1 MSALISIVQNAGH
14 TYAGAEQEI
23 AKNTSNLITIDNA
36 SASKLS
42 YPMGIPTVGK
52 NYSFEVWIRC
62 RCDLAPNVK
71 CDNFKA
77 WYDSGMPVSGYNLTV
92 NSDAVSSYVA
102 PIAVES
108 SQGTRIDF
116 TTKTATGNSIALS
129 GDLVNIGDYT
139 SWLVFQLE
147 VLTTADTGNFEV
159 DYIIE
164 YDEV

>member
-1 MSALISIVQNAGH
+1 MSAVISVVQNAGH

-23 AKNTSNLITIDNA
+23 AKNISNLITIDNA
-36 SASKLS
+36 SATKTA
-42 YPMGIPTVGK
+42 YPMGVPTVGK

-77 WYDSGMPVSGYNLTV
+77 WYDSGMPVSGYNMTV